1 MMRRSWK
8 WRRAT
13 SPPSSQMTTRTRLVV
28 GLLATIMA
36 AGTAHVFS
44 QPIDPNTVR
53 ARLHAYLSIYETAIS
68 TLIADE
74 RFEQWPLDNLRTGLT
89 PGTYKRDTFL
99 LRTLESEVAFVSL
112 PANAGW
118 LGFRDTV
125 RLNKK
130 AVKRNGPPLAELLS
144 LESADGRDRALALL
158 LESARHNL
166 GAPRTINLPSLPLEL
181 LHVRNQARF
190 VIVRTSMDRVGDCN
204 AMRLDLSETVTP
216 TLIQR
221 PEGGDMPSRVSAWVE
236 PETGRLCRAE
246 VGTRDA
252 RLGASKFEAVI
263 AVEFARHEALDLT
276 LPSRMREVFFLPPR
290 GSGEGEANYTNYRRV
305 TPTGRRPQP

>member
-1 MMRRSWK
+1 MWPRFERV
-8 WRRAT
+8 A
-13 SPPSSQMTTRTRLVV
+13 VV
-28 GLLATIMA
+28 MLAALA
-36 AGTAHVFS
+36 ASGMV
-44 QPIDPNTVR
+44 VR
-53 ARLHAYLSIYETAIS
+53 AQQADPTAVLSRLHAYLNRYETEIS

-89 PGTYKRDTFL
+89 PGTFKRDTFL
-99 LRTLESEVAFVSL
+99 LRAIESEVAFVSL

-118 LGFRDTV
+118 LGFRDTLRV
-125 RLNKK
+125 NRKP
-130 AVKRNGPPLAELLS
+130 VKRKGLPLAELLS
-144 LESADGRDRALALL
+144 LRTADARDRALALL

-181 LHVRNQARF
+181 LHQRNQARF
-190 VIVRTSMDRVGDCN
+190 VITRTSMDHVGDCD
-204 AMRLDLSETVTP
+204 AMRLDLTETVTP

-236 PETGRLCRAE
+236 PETGRLCQAE

-263 AVEFARHEALDLT
+263 SVEFARNEALGLT
-276 LPSRMREVFFLPPR
+276 LPSRMREVFFMAPR
-290 GSGEGEANYTNYRRV
+290 GAGEGEANYSNYRRV
-305 TPTGRRPQP
+305 GAAPVRQP